1 MNNITKSLLQSPA
14 RRILHRPR
22 IQKHVL
28 LPTSATQSWD
38 ENSWTKN
45 TQSDMINQTR
55 NLHSVTISGTNKK
68 KFPKESILCRQIPG
82 FTSWSPQRCFFFR
95 ESFPS
100 KASWG
105 DSNLLFSSSSSSF
118 TSSYCYY
125 TKRNFSSFSKTTC
138 LGEKISSN
146 NHGVTRPSSIKDK
159 DSSSSTDSSCTSSDS
174 SDSTVTKKDRLQNA
188 AQRGKKAVSKGA
200 VSLRGLIQKY
210 GWTFVG
216 TYLGVYFVTLGT
228 LFISV
233 DSGLIDPVTITSI
246 EWPWHHPS
254 GGIEDAAGGSGGGT
268 TNTTSSD
275 QKDFDSAVEFVAS
288 YMKKFPWTAP
298 YSDFVLRNPH
308 LANFGIAWVATK
320 FTEPIRLPVSI
331 AIVRK
336 IKKG

>member
-14 RRILHRPR
+14 RCILHRPR
-22 IQKHVL
+22 TQQQHVL
-28 LPTSATQSWD
+28 LPTSAIQPWD

-45 TQSDMINQTR
+45 TRFDRINQTR
-55 NLHSVTISGTNKK
+55 NLHSVTISGTKK
-68 KFPKESILCRQIPG
+68 KKSPKESILYRQIPG
-82 FTSWSPQRCFFFR
+82 FTSWSPQRGFFFR
-95 ESFPS
+95 ES
-100 KASWG
+100 SWG
-105 DSNLLFSSSSSSF
+105 DSNLLLFSSSTFFSSSYY
-118 TSSYCYY
+118 YC
-125 TKRNFSSFSKTTC
+125 TRRNFSSFSKTTC
-138 LGEKISSN
+138 LGEKISN
-146 NHGVTRPSSIKDK
+146 NHHGVTQPSSIKDK
-159 DSSSSTDSSCTSSDS
+159 DSSRSTDSSCTSSDS
-174 SDSTVTKKDRLQNA
+174 SDSTVTKKGRLQNA
-188 AQRGKKAVSKGA
+188 AKRGKKAVSKGA

-254 GGIEDAAGGSGGGT
+254 GGLEDATGGDA

-336 IKKG
+336 IKKDKE